1 MSLTMTA
8 THTNEHELVLS
19 NNRLAEI
26 AEIITM
32 QPSVGLDIEGNGR
45 HRYPESVCLVQISIP
60 GSIYIVDPLSV
71 DDMSPL
77 GELLSDERIEKIFH
91 SADYDIRCLDRDWGF
106 RIRNLFDTSIG
117 ASLLGLPRT
126 GLGAVLADV
135 IEVDIPKSKRLQKSD
150 WTIRPLGSEA
160 LDYAAS
166 DVAHLHEL
174 REAMRARLAEL
185 GRLNWMAEECERQ
198 LGVRYEAPDPQ
209 TAFLSIKGSHALDPG
224 GLSVLRELVA
234 MRERNALRRGRPHF
248 QVMANATLIALASE
262 PETDLRKMAGLGP
275 FGRKPLMSELKE
287 ALRLGLQAPPY
298 ERPRSPRRPRMA
310 APEKKRLE
318 KLKAWRKAHGEE
330 LKIDLSIIW
339 PMASLERLA
348 WEPETVDEETRAQEV
363 RRWQAA
369 EFGPSLHKAVAGL

>member
-1 MSLTMTA
+1 MTA
-8 THTNEHELVLS
+8 THTNDHELILS

-32 QPSVGLDIEGNGR
+32 QPSVGLDLEGNGR

-77 GELLSDERIEKIFH
+77 GNVLSDERTEKILH
-91 SADYDIRCLDRDWGF
+91 SADYDLRCLDRDWGF

-174 REAMRARLAEL
+174 REAMRTRLDDL
-185 GRLNWMAEECERQ
+185 GRLTWMAEECERQ
-198 LGVRYEAPDPQ
+198 LNVRYEAPDPR
-209 TAFLSIKGSHALDPG
+209 TAFLSIKGSHALEAS

-234 MRERNALRRGRPHF
+234 MRERHALRRGRPHF
-248 QVMANATLIALASE
+248 QVLANATLITLASE
-262 PETDLRKMAGLGP
+262 PEVDLRKVAGLGP
-275 FGRKPLMSELKE
+275 FGRKPLMSELKQT
-287 ALRLGLQAPPY
+287 LRLGLQAPPY
-298 ERPRSPRRPRMA
+298 ERPPSPRRPRMA
-310 APEKKRLE
+310 SAGKKRME

-330 LKIDLSIIW
+330 LKIDPSMVW

-348 WEPETVDEETRAQEV
+348 WEPETVDGETRAQQEV

-369 EFGPSLHKAVAGL
+369 EFGRSLLKAVAGL

>member
-1 MSLTMTA
+1 MTA
-8 THTNEHELVLS
+8 THTNDHELILS

-26 AEIITM
+26 ADVITR
-32 QPSVGLDIEGNGR
+32 QPSIGLDLEGNGR

-77 GELLSDERIEKIFH
+77 GNVLSDERIEKILH
-91 SADYDIRCLDRDWGF
+91 SADYDIRCLERDWGF

-174 REAMRARLAEL
+174 REAMRARLDDL
-185 GRLNWMAEECERQ
+185 GRLHWMAEECERQ
-198 LGVRYEAPDPQ
+198 LRVRYQAPDPQ
-209 TAFLSIKGSHALDPG
+209 TAFLSIKGSHALDAG

-234 MRERNALRRGRPHF
+234 MRERHALRRGRPHF
-248 QVMANATLIALASE
+248 HVLANATLIALASE
-262 PETDLRKMAGLGP
+262 PDADLRKVLGLGP
-275 FGRKPLMSELKE
+275 FGRRPLMGELRE

-298 ERPRSPRRPRMA
+298 ERPPSNRLPRMA
-310 APEKKRLE
+310 APEKKRMD
-318 KLKAWRKAHGEE
+318 KLKAWRKVNGEE
-330 LKIDLSIIW
+330 LKIDPSLIW

-348 WEPETVDEETRAQEV
+348 WEPETVDEETRAPEV

-369 EFGPSLHKAVAGL
+369 EFSQSLLKAVAGL